1 MRRGRKLI
9 IISMILAVVAIG
21 SISGVALAQS
31 GEDNSP
37 AGGGGGLM
45 ERACAIYEANTG
57 VAIDQAALMDAI
69 AQAQSEMQAA
79 AMETRLEK
87 MVENGV
93 LTEEQAQALLEWW
106 QSRPDVP
113 FDFGFGGQGVL
124 RGGCGGPG
132 GFGTPLLPEGFEPP
146 E

>member
-1 MRRGRKLI
+1 MRRGKKLI

-21 SISGVALAQS
+21 SISGVALAQG
-31 GEDNSP
+31 GEDNGP
-37 AGGGGGLM
+37 APGGNGLM

-57 VAIDQAALMDAI
+57 VAIDQAAFMNAI

-79 AMETRLEK
+79 AMEARLDK

-113 FDFGFGGQGVL
+113 FDLGFGGQGAL
-124 RGGCGGPG
+124 HGGPG
-132 GFGTPLLPEGFEPP
+132 GFGQPPLPEGFEPP

>member
-9 IISMILAVVAIG
+9 IISMILAIVAIG
-21 SISGVALAQS
+21 SISGVALAQG
-31 GEDNSP
+31 GEDNGP
-37 AGGGGGLM
+37 ATGGGLM

-57 VAIDQAALMDAI
+57 VAIDQAALKDAI

-79 AMETRLEK
+79 AMEARLDR
-87 MVENGV
+87 MVADGV

-113 FDFGFGGQGVL
+113 FDLGCGGQGVF
-124 RGGCGGPG
+124 RSGPGGPG
-132 GFGTPLLPEGFEPP
+132 GFGPSLLPEGFEPP